1 MTARPS
7 IIYARVSTAIQDT
20 DRQVV
25 DLQAYANGNDYSVE
39 RIFTEKISGAKK
51 NSERPALMDALE
63 YATKHKCTIL
73 CSELSRLGRNIDE
86 ILKSIIF
93 CKEHKTNVY
102 FQKEQLS
109 IFNNDG
115 EEHPFLMI
123 MIATLGTCAKLE
135 REAIRF
141 RMKSGYDKFR
151 AEGGKVGRKR
161 AEDGLSDDA
170 RGLREEIPQVDG
182 GSAQEAEGEQGQTLS
197 GRFACTPLS
206 HQSCD
211 CSCCNEYTKRIDRS
225 VILTLETKRA
235 SVVEALLLGYSDS
248 NQE

>member
-1 MTARPS
+1 MNATTKKKS

-20 DRQVV
+20 DRQVI
-25 DLQAYANGNDYSVE
+25 DLQNYASGNDYIVE
-39 RIFTEKISGAKK
+39 CIFTEKISGAKK
-51 NSERPALMDALE
+51 NCERPALMDALE

-109 IFNNDG
+109 IFNADG
-115 EEHPFLMI
+115 DEHPFLMI

-151 AEGGKVGRKR
+151 AEGGKVGRKTGYRMKLEDYDRKYPKLMTDLRKKLNGSR
-161 AEDGLSDDA
+161 AKRYRNCTLA
-170 RGLREEIPQVDG
+170 RRYRVNVSTVRAATRMLQ
-182 GSAQEAEGEQGQTLS
+182 AE
-197 GRFACTPLS
+197 P
-206 HQSCD
+206 
-211 CSCCNEYTKRIDRS
+211 
-225 VILTLETKRA
+225 
-235 SVVEALLLGYSDS
+235 
-248 NQE
+248 

>member
-1 MTARPS
+1 MKRS

-25 DLQAYANGNDYSVE
+25 DLQAYAQGNGYSVE
-39 RIFTEKISGAKK
+39 RIFTEKVSGAKK

-63 YATKHKCTIL
+63 YATKNSCTIL
-73 CSELSRLGRNIDE
+73 CSEFSRLGRNIDE
-86 ILKSIIF
+86 VLKSIIF

-109 IFNNDG
+109 IFNADG
-115 EEHPFLMI
+115 DEHPFLMI

-151 AEGGKVGRKR
+151 NEGGKVGRKEGYRMSLADYDRKYPGLMNDLR
-161 AEDGLSDDA
+161 AK
-170 RGLREEIPQVDG
+170 RK
-182 GSAQEAEGEQGQTLS
+182 
-197 GRFACTPLS
+197 GRKGKRY
-206 HQSCD
+206 
-211 CSCCNEYTKRIDRS
+211 YTKNLAKRYHVS
-225 VILTLETKRA
+225 PSTVLTATKMLI
-235 SVVEALLLGYSDS
+235 SYDC
-248 NQE
+248 

>member
-1 MTARPS
+1 MNSKFLYIMNAITTKTS

-20 DRQVV
+20 DRQVI
-25 DLQAYANGNDYSVE
+25 DLQNYANGNGYIVE

-93 CKEHKTNVY
+93 CKENKTNVY

-109 IFNNDG
+109 IFNPDG

-151 AEGGKVGRKR
+151 AEGGKVGRKTGYR
-161 AEDGLSDDA
+161 MKLEDYDKKYPKLMAD
-170 RGLREEIPQVDG
+170 LRLK
-182 GSAQEAEGEQGQTLS
+182 LS
-197 GRFACTPLS
+197 GRKG
-206 HQSCD
+206 
-211 CSCCNEYTKRIDRS
+211 KRYRNAALAKRYKINVS
-225 VILTLETKRA
+225 TVNAAAKILGSSMLDT
-235 SVVEALLLGYSDS
+235 
-248 NQE
+248 N

>member
-1 MTARPS
+1 MNKRS

-20 DRQVV
+20 ERQVI
-25 DLQAYANGNDYSVE
+25 DLQNYANGNDYIVE

-51 NSERPALMDALE
+51 NCERPALMDALE
-63 YATKHKCTIL
+63 YATKHNCTIL

-109 IFNNDG
+109 IFNAEGD
-115 EEHPFLMI
+115 EHPFLMI

-151 AEGGKVGRKR
+151 AEGGKVGRKTGYRMKLEDYDRKYPKLMTDLRKKLNGSR
-161 AEDGLSDDA
+161 AKRYRNCTLA
-170 RGLREEIPQVDG
+170 RRYRVNVSTVRAATRMLQ
-182 GSAQEAEGEQGQTLS
+182 AE
-197 GRFACTPLS
+197 P
-206 HQSCD
+206 
-211 CSCCNEYTKRIDRS
+211 
-225 VILTLETKRA
+225 
-235 SVVEALLLGYSDS
+235 
-248 NQE
+248 

>member
-1 MTARPS
+1 MTTKPS

-63 YATKHKCTIL
+63 YATKHKCT
-73 CSELSRLGRNIDE
+73 E

-115 EEHPFLMI
+115 DEHPFLMI

-151 AEGGKVGRKR
+151 AEGGKVGRKTGYRMTLEDYEKKYPKLMEDLRKKLKGSKAKRYQVGSLARRYRINPATVR
-161 AEDGLSDDA
+161 AATNILS
-170 RGLREEIPQVDG
+170 
-182 GSAQEAEGEQGQTLS
+182 GSAEA
-197 GRFACTPLS
+197 
-206 HQSCD
+206 
-211 CSCCNEYTKRIDRS
+211 
-225 VILTLETKRA
+225 
-235 SVVEALLLGYSDS
+235 
-248 NQE
+248 

>member
-1 MTARPS
+1 MNKRS

-20 DRQVV
+20 DRQVI
-25 DLQAYANGNDYSVE
+25 DLQNYANGNDYIVE

-51 NSERPALMDALE
+51 NCERPALMDALE
-63 YATKHKCTIL
+63 YATKHNCTIL

-109 IFNNDG
+109 IFNADG
-115 EEHPFLMI
+115 DEHPFLMI

-141 RMKSGYDKFR
+141 RMNRATISSGL
-151 AEGGKVGRKR
+151 KVER
-161 AEDGLSDDA
+161 
-170 RGLREEIPQVDG
+170 
-182 GSAQEAEGEQGQTLS
+182 
-197 GRFACTPLS
+197 
-206 HQSCD
+206 
-211 CSCCNEYTKRIDRS
+211 
-225 VILTLETKRA
+225 
-235 SVVEALLLGYSDS
+235 
-248 NQE
+248 

>member
-1 MTARPS
+1 MKTIVNKKS

-20 DRQVV
+20 ERQVI
-25 DLQAYANGNDYSVE
+25 DLKAYAQGNGYEVE

-51 NSERPALMDALE
+51 NCERPALMDALE
-63 YATKHKCTIL
+63 YATKNKCTIL
-73 CSELSRLGRNIDE
+73 CSELSRLWRNIDE

-109 IFNNDG
+109 IFNADG

-151 AEGGKVGRKR
+151 AEGGKVGRKTGYR
-161 AEDGLSDDA
+161 MKLEDYDKKYPGLMED
-170 RGLREEIPQVDG
+170 LRKK
-182 GSAQEAEGEQGQTLS
+182 LN
-197 GRFACTPLS
+197 GRKGNRYRNASLAKRRKVNVSTICTMTKVLKIA
-206 HQSCD
+206 
-211 CSCCNEYTKRIDRS
+211 YTAY
-225 VILTLETKRA
+225 TN
-235 SVVEALLLGYSDS
+235 G
-248 NQE
+248 

>member
-1 MTARPS
+1 MKTTMNAKRS

-20 DRQVV
+20 ERQVI
-25 DLQAYANGNDYSVE
+25 DLQAYAQGNDYVLE

-51 NSERPALMDALE
+51 NCERPALMDALD
-63 YATKHKCTIL
+63 YATRHKCTIL

-109 IFNNDG
+109 IFNADG
-115 EEHPFLMI
+115 DEHPFLMI
-123 MIATLGTCAKLE
+123 MIASLGTCATLE

-151 AEGGKVGRKR
+151 AEGGKVGRKTGYR
-161 AEDGLSDDA
+161 MKLEDYDKKYPGLIKD
-170 RGLREEIPQVDG
+170 LRLK
-182 GSAQEAEGEQGQTLS
+182 LS
-197 GRFACTPLS
+197 GRKSKRYKNASLDKRYKINVSTVNAAAKILSNSMHCT
-206 HQSCD
+206 
-211 CSCCNEYTKRIDRS
+211 N
-225 VILTLETKRA
+225 
-235 SVVEALLLGYSDS
+235 
-248 NQE
+248 

>member
-1 MTARPS
+1 MDTTAKKKS

-25 DLQAYANGNDYSVE
+25 DLTAYANGNGYSVE

-51 NSERPALMDALE
+51 NKERHALMDALN
-63 YATKHKCTIL
+63 YATRHKCTIL

-86 ILKSIIF
+86 ILKSILF
-93 CKEHKTNVY
+93 CKEHKTNVF

-109 IFNNDG
+109 IFNTDG
-115 EEHPFLMI
+115 NEHPFLMI
-123 MIATLGTCAKLE
+123 MIAILGTCAKLE

-151 AEGGKVGRKR
+151 AEGGKVGRKTGYR
-161 AEDGLSDDA
+161 MTLEDYEKRYPRLMKD
-170 RGLREEIPQVDG
+170 LRKK
-182 GSAQEAEGEQGQTLS
+182 LS
-197 GRFACTPLS
+197 G
-206 HQSCD
+206 
-211 CSCCNEYTKRIDRS
+211 CNSRRYWDASLARRHHVSVSTVQHAKKKLLGKKNTKS
-225 VILTLETKRA
+225 FPEGSSLA
-235 SVVEALLLGYSDS
+235 LGYSDS

>member
-1 MTARPS
+1 METKRS
-7 IIYARVSTAIQDT
+7 IIYARVSTLIQDT

-25 DLQAYANGNDYSVE
+25 DLQAYANGNEYSVE

-51 NSERPALMDALE
+51 NSERAALMDALE

-151 AEGGKVGRKR
+151 AEGGKVGRKTGYRMTLEDYEKKYPKLMEDLRKKLKGSKAKRYQVGSLARRYRINPSTVR
-161 AEDGLSDDA
+161 AA
-170 RGLREEIPQVDG
+170 TNI
-182 GSAQEAEGEQGQTLS
+182 LS
-197 GRFACTPLS
+197 GCT
-206 HQSCD
+206 
-211 CSCCNEYTKRIDRS
+211 E
-225 VILTLETKRA
+225 V
-235 SVVEALLLGYSDS
+235 
-248 NQE
+248 

>member
-1 MTARPS
+1 MYRLIFVSLQNVKISYLMTTKPS

-20 DRQVV
+20 DRQVI

-151 AEGGKVGRKR
+151 AEGGKVGRKTGYRMTLEDYEKKYPKLMEDLRKKLKGSKAKRYQVGSLARRYRINPATVR
-161 AEDGLSDDA
+161 AA
-170 RGLREEIPQVDG
+170 TNI
-182 GSAQEAEGEQGQTLS
+182 LS
-197 GRFACTPLS
+197 GST
-206 HQSCD
+206 
-211 CSCCNEYTKRIDRS
+211 
-225 VILTLETKRA
+225 
-235 SVVEALLLGYSDS
+235 EA
-248 NQE
+248 

>member
-1 MTARPS
+1 METKVTTKRS

-20 DRQVV
+20 DRQVI
-25 DLQAYANGNDYSVE
+25 DLQNYASGNDYIVE

-51 NSERPALMDALE
+51 NSERPALLDALE

-109 IFNNDG
+109 IFNADG
-115 EEHPFLMI
+115 DEHPFLMI

-151 AEGGKVGRKR
+151 AEGGKVGRKTGYRMKLEDYDRKYPRLMADLRKKLNGSR
-161 AEDGLSDDA
+161 AK
-170 RGLREEIPQVDG
+170 RYRNC
-182 GSAQEAEGEQGQTLS
+182 TLAN
-197 GRFACTPLS
+197 R
-206 HQSCD
+206 
-211 CSCCNEYTKRIDRS
+211 YRINVSTVRAAIK
-225 VILTLETKRA
+225 ILATA
-235 SVVEALLLGYSDS
+235 FIV
-248 NQE
+248 